1 MKLLFGG
8 AYNGKV
14 KYVKENFK
22 VEDEEIFYCTEDFID
37 LSKGVIASIEKFI
50 YSRAS
55 KGIESLDFFVEN
67 KDLLKDKILICDEI
81 SSGIVPL
88 KKEDRFWREETGRV
102 LQFLS
107 KESEEVYRIFFGIG
121 TKLKGEK

>member
-8 AYNGKV
+8 AYNGKLRYIRE
-14 KYVKENFK
+14 KLGIN
-22 VEDEEIFYCTEDFID
+22 EDEIFYCKEDSID
-37 LSKGVIASIEKFI
+37 FSKKVISGIDRLI
-50 YSRAS
+50 YFNALQG
-55 KGIESLDFFVEN
+55 KESLSFFKE
-67 KDLLKDKILICDEI
+67 KKELLKDKILICDEI

-88 KKEDRFWREETGRV
+88 KKEERLWREETGKV

-121 TKLKGEK
+121 TRLKGE

>member
-8 AYNGKV
+8 AYNGKLR
-14 KYVKENFK
+14 YVREKLGIN
-22 VEDEEIFYCTEDFID
+22 EDEIFYCKEDSID
-37 LSKGVIASIEKFI
+37 FSKKVISGIDRLI
-50 YSRAS
+50 YFNALQG
-55 KGIESLDFFVEN
+55 KESLSFFKE
-67 KDLLKDKILICDEI
+67 KKELLICDEI

-88 KKEDRFWREETGRV
+88 KKEERLWREETGKV

-121 TKLKGEK
+121 TRLKGE

>member
-1 MKLLFGG
+1 MKLFFGG
-8 AYNGKV
+8 SYNGKLR
-14 KYVKENFK
+14 YVKENLRI
-22 VEDEEIFYCTEDFID
+22 EEKDIFYCKEDYID
-37 LSKGVIASIEKFI
+37 FSKTVISGIDKFI
-50 YSRAS
+50 YFNSL
-55 KGIESLDFFVEN
+55 KGKKSLSFFVDN

-88 KKEDRFWREETGRV
+88 KKEERLWREETGKV

-121 TKLKGEK
+121 TKIKGW